1 LFHHS
6 SLSRGRSL
14 TKFEC
19 ILFQVAKHKD
29 PRDACAAIVAES
41 YRLWLQYETRTDDI
55 TIIVVHIDGLKD
67 DAPRQLSSTGTQL
80 QPPIPQVVELTGS
93 ESPSTFGWNSKN
105 QRVRHDLSRA
115 RIRAIE
121 NSLENGHAWVP
132 PSPAHRKTW
141 EEEAHIERV
150 LRDHFL
156 FRKLTDS
163 QCQVLLDCMQRL
175 EANPGDIVVKQG
187 GEGDCFYVVGSG
199 EFEVLATQ
207 VCSIVTR
214 FDL

>member
-1 LFHHS
+1 
-6 SLSRGRSL
+6 
-14 TKFEC
+14 
-19 ILFQVAKHKD
+19 
-29 PRDACAAIVAES
+29 
-41 YRLWLQYETRTDDI
+41 
-55 TIIVVHIDGLKD
+55 
-67 DAPRQLSSTGTQL
+67 
-80 QPPIPQVVELTGS
+80 VELTGS